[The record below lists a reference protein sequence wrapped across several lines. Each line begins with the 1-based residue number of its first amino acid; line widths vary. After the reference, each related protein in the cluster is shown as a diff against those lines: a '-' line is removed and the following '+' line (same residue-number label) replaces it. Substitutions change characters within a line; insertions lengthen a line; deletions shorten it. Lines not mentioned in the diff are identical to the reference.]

1 MRDTHAHTHTGG
13 KAALVEGSTRC
24 RDFYFITHKA
34 DNRQISTPR
43 AESELFISAS
53 EQQQTHVLYLKDSG
67 VGERLVENTLL
78 YFALK

>member
-1 MRDTHAHTHTGG
+1 M
-13 KAALVEGSTRC
+13 
-24 RDFYFITHKA
+24 
-34 DNRQISTPR
+34 PR
-43 AESELFISAS
+43 AGSELFISAS